1 MVEALVEPGMV
12 APDDEKAKE
21 AMAVAVEIMRGPG
34 ADRERL
40 AAAKTILEYT
50 KRKPTVKV
58 DQRINAAED
67 LLAAV
72 LKDAGEP

>member
-1 MVEALVEPGMV
+1 MIDTLVEQG
-12 APDDEKAKE
+12 ALLPDDESAKE
-21 AMAVAVEIMRGPG
+21 AMAVAIEIMRGPG

>member
-1 MVEALVEPGMV
+1 VIDTRVEQGALS
-12 APDDEKAKE
+12 PDDESAKE
-21 AMAVAVEIMRGPG
+21 AMAVAVEIMRGTG

-40 AAAKTILEYT
+40 AAAKTVLEYT

-58 DQRINAAED
+58 DQRIGAAEE

-72 LKDAGEP
+72 LKDAGAP